1 MSEYRY
7 IALTNSGQSVE
18 GTKTADSESEVVE
31 SLKASGLTPVLVE
44 EKIAFNLNKAINVEI
59 GGISLAERV
68 IFTKQLSTMIGA
80 NIPIVQALDILIQQT
95 EKPSIKEKFSRVYKS
110 VESGISLSEA
120 FKKEGGLLNEIQI
133 NLMMAGEKSGN
144 LTEMLQKI
152 AEDLEK
158 SKKLRGKVSG
168 ALIYPAI
175 IMVVMIGVMFVMIT
189 FMVPQVK
196 QLYQSLGESELPFI
210 TQFLVT
216 IGESFGRIESILII
230 LILGASTFA
239 GYKYYYGTEAGKLRI
254 DAFKLRIPVFGN
266 LSRKVEVSE
275 FCRIMSMLLASGIP
289 VIDAM
294 EITGKA
300 MGNAVFSQI
309 VFKTKEEV
317 TLGNSM
323 SIGMAKYNKKSGFPP
338 ILIRMLA
345 TAEES
350 GKVGFVLQDLAN
362 FYQEEVDQI
371 AGNLSKLVEPIILVI
386 VGLMVGFLAVAIYLP
401 IYQVGQIVG
410 Q

>member
-1 MSEYRY
+1 MAEYRY

-18 GTKTADSESEVVE
+18 GVKTADSEQEVIE
-31 SLKASGLTPVLVE
+31 SLKSGGLNPVLVE
-44 EKIAFNLNKAINVEI
+44 EKLTFNLNKAFNVEI
-59 GGISLAERV
+59 GGISLAEKV

-95 EKPSIKEKFSRVYKS
+95 EKTSIKEKFVRVYKS

-120 FKKEGGLLNEIQI
+120 FKKEGGLLSEVQL

-144 LTEMLQKI
+144 LTEMMQKI
-152 AEDLEK
+152 ADDLEK
-158 SKKLRGKVSG
+158 SKKLKGKVTG

-175 IMVVMIGVMFVMIT
+175 IMVVMVGVMFVMIT

-196 QLYQSLGESELPFI
+196 QLYTSLGEDELPFI

-216 IGESFGRIESILII
+216 IGESFGRIETIIIMII
-230 LILGASTFA
+230 LGVSAYA
-239 GYKYYYGTEAGKLRI
+239 GYRYYNGTPAGRLRI
-254 DAFKLRIPVFGN
+254 DSFKLRIPVFGN
-266 LSRKVEVSE
+266 LSRKVEVAE
-275 FCRIMSMLLASGIP
+275 FCRIMSMLLGSGIP

-294 EITGKA
+294 DITGKA
-300 MGNAVFSQI
+300 IGNSIFREI
-309 VFKTKEEV
+309 VLKTKEDV
-317 TLGNSM
+317 TLGNSI
-323 SIGMAKYNKKSGFPP
+323 SIGMAKYNKKNGFPP

-350 GKVGFVLQDLAN
+350 GKVGFVLDDLSK

-371 AGNLSKLVEPIILVI
+371 AGNLSKLVEPIILVV

>member
-1 MSEYRY
+1 
-7 IALTNSGQSVE
+7 
-18 GTKTADSESEVVE
+18 
-31 SLKASGLTPVLVE
+31 
-44 EKIAFNLNKAINVEI
+44 
-59 GGISLAERV
+59 
-68 IFTKQLSTMIGA
+68 
-80 NIPIVQALDILIQQT
+80 
-95 EKPSIKEKFSRVYKS
+95 
-110 VESGISLSEA
+110 
-120 FKKEGGLLNEIQI
+120 
-133 NLMMAGEKSGN
+133 
-144 LTEMLQKI
+144 
-152 AEDLEK
+152 
-158 SKKLRGKVSG
+158 
-168 ALIYPAI
+168 
-175 IMVVMIGVMFVMIT
+175 
-189 FMVPQVK
+189 
-196 QLYQSLGESELPFI
+196 
-210 TQFLVT
+210 
-216 IGESFGRIESILII
+216 
-230 LILGASTFA
+230 
-239 GYKYYYGTEAGKLRI
+239 
-254 DAFKLRIPVFGN
+254 
-266 LSRKVEVSE
+266 
-275 FCRIMSMLLASGIP
+275 MLLASGIP

>member
-1 MSEYRY
+1 MAEYRY
-7 IALTNSGQSVE
+7 IALTNSGQSIE
-18 GTKTADSESEVVE
+18 GIKAGDSEQEVIE
-31 SLKASGLTPVLVE
+31 SLKAGGLTPVLVE
-44 EKIAFNLNKAINVEI
+44 EKLTFNLNKAFNVEI

-95 EKPSIKEKFSRVYKS
+95 EKASIKEKFVRVYKS

-120 FKKEGGLLNEIQI
+120 FKKEGGLLSEVQL

-144 LTEMLQKI
+144 LTEMMQKI
-152 AEDLEK
+152 ADDLEK
-158 SKKLRGKVSG
+158 SKKLKGKVTG

-175 IMVVMIGVMFVMIT
+175 IMVVMVGVMFVMIT

-196 QLYQSLGESELPFI
+196 QLYTSLGEDELPFI

-216 IGESFGRIESILII
+216 IGESFGRIETIIIMII
-230 LILGASTFA
+230 LGVSVYA
-239 GYKYYYGTEAGKLRI
+239 GYRYYNGTPAGRLRI
-254 DAFKLRIPVFGN
+254 DSFKLRIPVFGN
-266 LSRKVEVSE
+266 LSRKVEVAE
-275 FCRIMSMLLASGIP
+275 FCRIMSMLLGSGIP

-294 EITGKA
+294 DITGKA
-300 MGNAVFSQI
+300 IGNSVFREI
-309 VFKTKEEV
+309 VLKTKEDV
-317 TLGNSM
+317 TLGNSI
-323 SIGMAKYNKKSGFPP
+323 SIGMAKYNKKNGFPP

-350 GKVGFVLQDLAN
+350 GKVGFVLDDLSK

>member
-1 MSEYRY
+1 MAEYRY

-18 GTKTADSESEVVE
+18 GVKTADSEQEVIE
-31 SLKASGLTPVLVE
+31 SLKSGGLNPVLVE
-44 EKIAFNLNKAINVEI
+44 EKLTFNLNKAFNVEI
-59 GGISLAERV
+59 GGISLAEKV

-95 EKPSIKEKFSRVYKS
+95 EKTSIKEKFVRVYKS

-120 FKKEGGLLNEIQI
+120 FKKEGGLLSEVQL

-144 LTEMLQKI
+144 LTEMMQKI
-152 AEDLEK
+152 ADDLEK
-158 SKKLRGKVSG
+158 SKKLKGKVTG

-175 IMVVMIGVMFVMIT
+175 IMVVMVGVMFVMIT

-196 QLYQSLGESELPFI
+196 QLYTSLGEDELPFI

-216 IGESFGRIESILII
+216 IGESFGRIETIIIMII
-230 LILGASTFA
+230 LGVSAYA
-239 GYKYYYGTEAGKLRI
+239 GYRYYNGTPAGRLRI
-254 DAFKLRIPVFGN
+254 DSFKLRIPVFGN
-266 LSRKVEVSE
+266 LSRKVEVAE
-275 FCRIMSMLLASGIP
+275 FCRIMSMLLGSGIP

-294 EITGKA
+294 DITGKA
-300 MGNAVFSQI
+300 IGNSVFREI
-309 VFKTKEEV
+309 VLKTKEDV
-317 TLGNSM
+317 TLGNSI
-323 SIGMAKYNKKSGFPP
+323 SIGMAKYNKKNGFPP

-350 GKVGFVLQDLAN
+350 GKVGFVLDDLSK

-371 AGNLSKLVEPIILVI
+371 AGNLSKLVEPIILVV

>member
-1 MSEYRY
+1 MAEYRY

-18 GTKTADSESEVVE
+18 GFKTGDSEAEIVE
-31 SLKASGLTPVLVE
+31 SLKSNGLNPVLVE
-44 EKIAFNLNKAINVEI
+44 EKISFNLNKAINVEI

-95 EKPSIKEKFSRVYKS
+95 EKASIKDKFVRVYKS

-120 FKKEGGLLNEIQI
+120 FKKEGGLLNDIQV

-196 QLYQSLGESELPFI
+196 QLYQSLGQSELPFI
-210 TQFLVT
+210 TQFLVN
-216 IGESFGRIESILII
+216 IGEAFGRFESILIMII
-230 LILGASTFA
+230 LLGSAYA
-239 GYKYYYGTEAGKLRI
+239 GYRYYNGTPGGKLRI
-254 DAFKLRIPVFGN
+254 DSFKLRIPVFGN

-294 EITGKA
+294 DITGRA
-300 MGNAVFSQI
+300 MGNEVFRQI
-309 VFKTKEEV
+309 IIKTKDEV

-323 SIGMAKYNKKSGFPP
+323 SIGMAKYNKKNGFPP
-338 ILIRMLA
+338 ILIRMIA